1 LKIPGNE
8 PRALVEAEISPGPL
22 KKHREGIAE
31 TDQKY
36 DVDK

>member
-1 LKIPGNE
+1 LKIPCNE

-22 KKHREGIAE
+22 KKHREAIPE
-31 TDQKY
+31 TDQKN